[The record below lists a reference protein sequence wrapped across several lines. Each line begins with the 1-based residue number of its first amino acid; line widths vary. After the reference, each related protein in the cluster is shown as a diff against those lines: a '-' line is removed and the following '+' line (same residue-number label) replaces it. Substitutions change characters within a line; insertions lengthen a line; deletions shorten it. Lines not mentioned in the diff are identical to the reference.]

1 MRHSFQPRSLLL
13 VVLFAALVTGS
24 AYLTHSL
31 PAAASRAHEMKLDA
45 ELRALCQQPAQPES
59 AAQELR
65 RQRIR
70 MNEQQHSVGVIVK
83 LREADE
89 TAARELAANGFRL
102 RARLGD
108 LAVAEVAIDD
118 LPRLAELN
126 AVRHV
131 RAAKFKTPLG
141 NSKSALRTPHSAF
154 VNDAANA
161 VIKAPDARTNFNLT
175 GRGVLV
181 GIIDSGI
188 DWRHGDFRT
197 ADGKT
202 RIKALWDLSDSAS
215 TGPNGVGRAYT
226 EAEINAALQG
236 SGQPNGTVNERD
248 FNGHGTHVTGTAAGN
263 GMGTGGTIPAGA
275 FAGVAPEA
283 DLIVVKATR
292 STNEVATFAD
302 DDLIA
307 ALSFINERAAAL
319 NQPFVINFS
328 IGGHYSAHDGSDPI
342 EQAIDNLLASG
353 KGKQVVIAAG
363 NEGEDGI
370 HAGGVLAEN
379 SEATLPFTVTSKADG
394 MLAIYQ
400 AADAVSAKII
410 KPNGAVVGPVSLF
423 GLITNDPDVELENAP
438 GESVTEPKAILVT
451 FKNRLAGQW
460 KLVLMGTRINN
471 GRYDVWT
478 QDAGETQLDP
488 SVRDGL
494 CSVASPATARRAIS
508 VGNFVTKTEYVDS
521 TGTPRLRTQQGS
533 IGQLALSSSFGP
545 SRDGRLTPLLTAPG
559 SFIASTRSADYLV
572 DSLTGGAVLPEFL
585 TNDGGKHYVTFGS
598 SMAAASV
605 TGTVALML
613 QANRN
618 LSPDQIKR
626 LLTRTVV
633 NDIFTGTG
641 VSPQFGYGKLN
652 TLEAVKAVVEKV
664 AAAEFVSVSGA
675 TFAPETVGAPEM
687 IMSGF
692 GANLTAAT
700 AQATTLP
707 LPTTL
712 AGVSLKLTDST
723 GTAYT
728 APLFYASPTQINYL
742 LPTNVALG
750 TAKIEVVK
758 TDGSVMAR
766 GAVSVNPIWPGLF
779 TTNQNGRGIVAA
791 DVLRLKAN
799 GDRVF
804 ESIHD
809 PLNLAIPG
817 DKIYLQLYGTGLR
830 GRRDPSHVKLTLGG
844 TPLAVEYIGAQ
855 PQYFGLDQINVQV
868 PASLAGRNRTL
879 DLVLYVDGWAANVVQ
894 CKVK

>member
-1 MRHSFQPRSLLL
+1 MRHSFQPRSLLIIF
-13 VVLFAALVTGS
+13 LFAALVTGS
-24 AYLTHSL
+24 AYLCNSL
-31 PAAASRAHEMKLDA
+31 PAAASRVNEMKLDA
-45 ELRALCQQPAQPES
+45 ALRALCRPPAQLES
-59 AAQELR
+59 TAQESQ

-70 MNEQQHSVGVIVK
+70 LDERRHSVGVIVK
-83 LREADE
+83 LRDADE
-89 TAARELAANGFRL
+89 STSRELAANGFRL

-118 LPRLAELN
+118 LPKLAELN
-126 AVRHV
+126 AVHHV
-131 RAAKFKTPLG
+131 RAAKFKTTLG
-141 NSKSALRTPHSAF
+141 DAKSALRTPYSAF
-154 VNDAANA
+154 VNDAANT

-215 TGPNGVGRAYT
+215 TGPGSVGRVYS
-226 EAEINAALQG
+226 EADINAALQA
-236 SGQPNGTVNERD
+236 SGTVNERD
-248 FNGHGTHVTGTAAGN
+248 FNGHGTHVTGTAVGN
-263 GMGTGGTIPAGA
+263 GLGTGGAIPAGA

-292 STNEVATFAD
+292 STTEQALFAD

-319 NQPFVINFS
+319 NQPFVVNLS

-370 HAGGVLAEN
+370 HAGGILAEN
-379 SEATLPFTVTSKADG
+379 SEAAIPFTVTSKADG

-423 GLITNDPDVELENAP
+423 GLITNDSDVELENAP

-451 FKNRLAGQW
+451 FKNKLPGQW
-460 KLVLMGTRINN
+460 KLVLTGTRINN

-521 TGTPRLRTQQGS
+521 TGTPRLRMQQGS
-533 IGQLALSSSFGP
+533 LGQLALSSSLGP

-559 SFIASTRSADYLV
+559 SFIASTRSADYTV

-613 QANRN
+613 QANRH

-633 NDIFTGTG
+633 NDIFTGAG

-652 TLEAVKAVVEKV
+652 TLEAVKAVVENV

-675 TFAPETVGAPEM
+675 TFAPDTIGAPEM

-692 GANLTAAT
+692 GAHLTAAT
-700 AQATTLP
+700 AQATSLP

-712 AGVSLKLTDST
+712 AGVNVKLTDSA
-723 GTAYT
+723 GTT
-728 APLFYASPTQINYL
+728 QMAPLFYASPTQINYL

-750 TAKIEVVK
+750 TAKIEVVQ

-766 GAVSVNPIWPGLF
+766 GAVSVNTIWPGLF

-809 PLNLAIPG
+809 PINLAIPG

-830 GRRDPSHVKLTLGG
+830 GRRDPSQVKLTLGG